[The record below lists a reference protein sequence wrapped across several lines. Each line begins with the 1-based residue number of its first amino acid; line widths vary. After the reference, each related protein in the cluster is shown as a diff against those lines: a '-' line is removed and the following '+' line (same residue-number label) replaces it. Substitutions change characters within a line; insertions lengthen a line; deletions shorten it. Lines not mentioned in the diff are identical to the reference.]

1 MPEALDPREKRSI
14 TAAVDDVRRLM
25 GSDSATVWI
34 RGRDGLFRVLATHG
48 VGSAERR
55 ANPLDGDAIY
65 TDAQFAGGRPV
76 LVSKLTTP
84 LLASLSPRHR
94 WTLRRTQIRA
104 YGTVPIGLD
113 SGSRA
118 LLTLGFRKDH
128 AFSQSETATLR
139 LIGRQIGALL
149 DSSARLRESRQRVL
163 AMSAIAEVSA
173 LVAGTLALGRV
184 LRRIAENACRVLDIS
199 QAFIF
204 TLEPDGALVDAIS
217 RSFRV
222 PAGQPAAIQIAMRK
236 RRTEVITDARNDP
249 RASAR
254 LVRRF
259 GTRALICT
267 PLIAHGIPLGVLCLI
282 ETRGPRL
289 FNDNDIELLETMA
302 NYAAIAIAHAG
313 AHADLVAR
321 GAELQALSA
330 RLASAHESER
340 RRISRELHDVVG
352 QGLAALALDLASM
365 ERAATPGAATSIRS
379 ARQLLRETTQAA
391 RRLTAELH
399 PSVLDDLGL
408 APAVRWYCGEF
419 ARRSGLR
426 IHVVDGGRRA
436 RATSAAHPIPA
447 QAAFVLYRAAQ
458 EGLNNVLRHAH
469 AARVT
474 VRIRVSARTFR
485 LEIDDDGIGPER
497 AKARGEHPGIGLLS
511 IRERAEPL
519 GGKARLVARRP
530 RGARLV
536 VEIPRDDDPGR
547 STARLPALRG
557 RSGPRASRKDTE

>member
-1 MPEALDPREKRSI
+1 MPDAIDPRERSSI
-14 TAAVDDVRRLM
+14 AAAVDDVRRLM
-25 GSDSATVWI
+25 GSDSASVWI
-34 RGRDGLFRVLATHG
+34 RGRDGRFRILATRG
-48 VGSAERR
+48 IGSAERR
-55 ANPLDGDAIY
+55 ANPLDADAIY
-65 TDAQFAGGRPV
+65 TAAQFAAGRPV
-76 LVSKLTTP
+76 LVSQVTTP
-84 LLASLSPRHR
+84 LLASLSARHR
-94 WTLRRTQIRA
+94 RTLRRTRIRS
-104 YGTVPIGLD
+104 YGTVPIALEG
-113 SGSRA
+113 GSRA
-118 LLTLGFRKDH
+118 LLTLGFVEDH
-128 AFSQSETATLR
+128 AFSKREAATLR

-173 LVAGTLALGRV
+173 LVAGSLALGVV
-184 LRRIAENACRVLDIS
+184 LRRIAENARRVLDIGK
-199 QAFIF
+199 AFVF

-217 RSFRV
+217 LNFRV
-222 PAGQPAAIQIAMRK
+222 PASEPAAIQSAMRR
-236 RRTEVITDARNDP
+236 RRTEVISDALTDR
-249 RASAR
+249 RISAR
-254 LVRRF
+254 LARRY

-282 ETRGPRL
+282 ETRGPRR
-289 FNDNDIELLETMA
+289 FNDNEIELLETMA
-302 NYAAIAIAHAG
+302 NYAAIAIAHAE
-313 AHADLVAR
+313 AHAALVAR

-365 ERAATPGAATSIRS
+365 ERAAAPGSGAPIRS
-379 ARQLLRETTQAA
+379 ARLLLKETTQAT

-426 IHVVDGGRRA
+426 IHVVDGGRNA
-436 RATSAAHPIPA
+436 RAEGAAHPIPA

-474 VRIRVSARTFR
+474 VRIRISARAFR

-530 RGARLV
+530 RGARLI
-536 VEIPRDDDPGR
+536 VEIPRDM
-547 STARLPALRG
+547 PAFGERAG
-557 RSGPRASRKDTE
+557 SRASRRDTR